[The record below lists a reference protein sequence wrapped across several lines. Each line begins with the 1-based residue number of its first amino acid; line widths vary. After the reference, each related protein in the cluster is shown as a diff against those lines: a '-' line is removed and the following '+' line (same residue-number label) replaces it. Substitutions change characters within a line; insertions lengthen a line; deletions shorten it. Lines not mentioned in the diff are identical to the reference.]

1 MNYQM
6 SGKVLM
12 DSEEKRKVYVKE
24 RRWRST
30 NLGIAFANFKSGS
43 GDINTLWFFLR
54 MPDLAL
60 SNKLEAIDIA
70 VERGIISNKDL
81 SNKIH
86 EPIPEFFGAK
96 STEKPRLFDLSK
108 MHFFENNREKIVL
121 WAMCGWVILFHYAFF
136 RFEISFLN
144 VFASL
149 LLGSMSGILAGTGL
163 AVLVGAIEG
172 FLPGAAPYRR
182 YREATERYHIIS
194 KAQAVK
200 ALEADVRMYENASGR
215 EFERLVA
222 RAMRRSGW
230 SVEEIGGA
238 NDGGIDLVCSKGGLQ
253 AIVQCKAHA
262 KKISPAVVRELYGTL
277 SNHRASIAILAST
290 QGASD
295 NARMWAEG
303 KPIRFISIDDLVHGR
318 L

>member
-1 MNYQM
+1 
-6 SGKVLM
+6 V
-12 DSEEKRKVYVKE
+12 
-24 RRWRST
+24 
-30 NLGIAFANFKSGS
+30 
-43 GDINTLWFFLR
+43 
-54 MPDLAL
+54 
-60 SNKLEAIDIA
+60 
-70 VERGIISNKDL
+70 
-81 SNKIH
+81 
-86 EPIPEFFGAK
+86 
-96 STEKPRLFDLSK
+96 
-108 MHFFENNREKIVL
+108 
-121 WAMCGWVILFHYAFF
+121 
-136 RFEISFLN
+136 
-144 VFASL
+144 
-149 LLGSMSGILAGTGL
+149 
-163 AVLVGAIEG
+163 IEG

-182 YREATERYHIIS
+182 YREAIERYHIIS